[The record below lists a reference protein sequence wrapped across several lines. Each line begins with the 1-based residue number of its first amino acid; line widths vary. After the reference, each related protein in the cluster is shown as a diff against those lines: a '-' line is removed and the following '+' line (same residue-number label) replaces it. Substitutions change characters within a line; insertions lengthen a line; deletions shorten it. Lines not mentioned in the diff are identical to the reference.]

1 MTEGESK
8 LVVFQMGKAGG
19 FMTKL
24 FEAMFV
30 ADADNMDKMRRGFPE
45 EVEAVR
51 NYKYKAGYWE
61 ALQEEWK
68 QKWQS

>member
-1 MTEGESK
+1 VTEGESK

-19 FMTKL
+19 FVNAL
-24 FEAMFV
+24 FNALMI
-30 ADADNMDKMRRGFPE
+30 ADADNMDKLRRGFPE

-51 NYKYKAGYWE
+51 DYKYKEGYWE